1 LLAHLCGEVSNLRRS
16 VLMSSVCLTAE
27 CCRQPRDLRLRVRV
41 RLSSLTIKSCSQ
53 PCHLRLRVSVTL
65 ISLIANSSIQLV
77 SDITVRLSIL
87 SNLTNRVQIFRCA
100 VHQGS
105 ELLCHF
111 IAQTLGVSHLL
122 RTFRVTLS
130 LSSATRSC
138 SSTLPST
145 SLRSRRVRLASGSS
159 LSMLIRVSFRGL
171 SRRL

>member
-27 CCRQPRDLRLRVRV
+27 CCRQPRDLRLRVSV

-65 ISLIANSSIQLV
+65 ISLIANSRIQLV
-77 SDITVRLSIL
+77 SNLTVRLSIL

-111 IAQTLGVSHLL
+111 IAQSLGL
-122 RTFRVTLS
+122 RRFLSTIRMTFS
-130 LSSATRSC
+130 F
-138 SSTLPST
+138 SST
-145 SLRSRRVRLASGSS
+145 
-159 LSMLIRVSFRGL
+159 
-171 SRRL
+171 